1 MPTFIQPFPQRSTFS
16 EDAEGLHISI
26 PPKRAW
32 TIFFFVLWLT
42 FWTYAGIQVG
52 HKLLSHFDLF
62 TAVWMIGWAFA
73 EIWVSFGIL
82 YILAGCEII
91 VATSENLSRKTT
103 IFGLGPTKSYV
114 VREMR
119 DLRYQPELGTGRGR
133 KASQIAFDYGAK
145 TVRFARDIEEAEA
158 AELITRIKQ
167 RCSIAQNP
175 SPKGPQIRFWQQ
187 R

>member
-1 MPTFIQPFPQRSTFS
+1 
-16 EDAEGLHISI
+16 
-26 PPKRAW
+26 
-32 TIFFFVLWLT
+32 
-42 FWTYAGIQVG
+42 
-52 HKLLSHFDLF
+52 
-62 TAVWMIGWAFA
+62 
-73 EIWVSFGIL
+73 
-82 YILAGCEII
+82 
-91 VATSENLSRKTT
+91 
-103 IFGLGPTKSYV
+103 
-114 VREMR
+114 MR

-175 SPKGPQIRFWQQ
+175 SPKGPQLRFWQQ